1 MREATIRNCLRRMRF
16 VGSRVQALAVIALML
31 LLPLGWLAQKKHP
44 PGSPIDLNT
53 ATSEQLEQVPQIGA
67 ATAKSIIDFRE
78 KSGPFRKVDEL
89 LAIKSISQAKL
100 EKIRSHVTVAPHP

>member
-1 MREATIRNCLRRMRF
+1 MRF

-44 PGSPIDLNT
+44 LVSPIDLNT